1 MERYV
6 ALLRGINVSG
16 KNKIVMSELKKGLE
30 KLGFTQVVTYLN
42 SGNAVFATDEKES
55 VVSDKIAALIKSEF
69 ELEIPVFVISQDEL
83 KEILA
88 NAPDW
93 WGGSGKEI
101 YDNIIFAIPPL
112 KAEEIFSELG
122 ELNAEYEKTA
132 SYKNAVFWSFSRAD
146 YRKTNW
152 WAKTANSPISGKI
165 TIRTANTIIKT
176 AVI

>member
-16 KNKIVMSELKKGLE
+16 KNKIAMPELKNGLE

-42 SGNAVFATDEKES
+42 SGNAVFSTDETES
-55 VVSDKIAALIKSEF
+55 DVSNKITALIKSEF
-69 ELEIPVFVISQDEL
+69 GLDIPVFVISQGEL
-83 KEILA
+83 REILA

-112 KAEEIFSELG
+112 RSEEIFEKLG
-122 ELNAEYEKTA
+122 EPNAEYEKA
-132 SYKNAVFWSFSRAD
+132 VGYKNAVFWSFSRAD
-146 YRKTNW
+146 YRKTSW
-152 WAKTANSPISGKI
+152 WAKTANSPISDKI
-165 TIRTANTIIKT
+165 TIRTANTIRKT